1 MSYLG
6 YLPDFSV
13 SLRIMRQKKV
23 KIAAVGLGNRTC
35 KYLRYVQEHQEIA
48 ELVAIVDP
56 DQSKIE
62 RIRAAF
68 SLDFDRCFNSFDDLT
83 TSGLH
88 LDACIIGTP
97 DICHHEQAVKAMR
110 CGWHVLLEKPMS
122 QTAQQCRDIVKVSA
136 ETGRMVSVCY
146 VLRYHPYFIKLKEL
160 SADPKVGKMLYVK
173 HIERVGRD
181 RTAHTFV
188 RGPWNMK
195 EMNTTVFFTKC
206 CHDVDFV
213 LWLTGDDVQSVSS
226 EKGARIFTE
235 SQAPTRAAGRCIDCS
250 IEQECPYSAV
260 DLYLRRKDWI
270 KGFIPQSGESQNDT
284 ILRMLKES
292 RFGRCVYACP
302 ENDVIDRQSVVLE
315 MSSGIKAEIIMECV
329 TDEKDRYT
337 IIDCENAVITGDES
351 FIDVTYKNPSVPSE
365 RYDFEWTR
373 GMSLH
378 AGADIQIVKE
388 FIQSIKEGH
397 LQTRTSSAESLSSH
411 LVCFQAEERSI

>member
-1 MSYLG
+1 MEY
-6 YLPDFSV
+6 
-13 SLRIMRQKKV
+13 
-23 KIAAVGLGNRTC
+23 A
-35 KYLRYVQEHQEIA
+35 
-48 ELVAIVDP
+48 
-56 DQSKIE
+56 
-62 RIRAAF
+62 
-68 SLDFDRCFNSFDDLT
+68 
-83 TSGLH
+83 
-88 LDACIIGTP
+88 
-97 DICHHEQAVKAMR
+97 
-110 CGWHVLLEKPMS
+110 
-122 QTAQQCRDIVKVSA
+122 
-136 ETGRMVSVCY
+136 
-146 VLRYHPYFIKLKEL
+146 
-160 SADPKVGKMLYVK
+160 
-173 HIERVGRD
+173 
-181 RTAHTFV
+181 
-188 RGPWNMK
+188 
-195 EMNTTVFFTKC
+195 
-206 CHDVDFV
+206 
-213 LWLTGDDVQSVSS
+213 GDDVQSVSS

-235 SQAPTRAAGRCIDCS
+235 SQAPARAAGRCIDCS

-270 KGFIPQSGESQNDT
+270 EGFIPQSGESQNDT

-302 ENDVIDRQSVVLE
+302 ENDVVDRQSVVLE